1 MDSLKNEGKQLQ
13 GHIKQLAKGKVADMA
28 KQLVEVVASD
38 SRMQVVAA
46 ELVDKV
52 VMVVVVAAG

>member
-1 MDSLKNEGKQLQ
+1 
-13 GHIKQLAKGKVADMA
+13 
-28 KQLVEVVASD
+28 LVEVVAAD

-52 VMVVVVAAG
+52 VMVVVVVAG